1 VTCTHA
7 SKTTGATAA
16 ATGGTIDGQ
25 TGRSQVMA
33 EMSALLKALATSRPC
48 RAFARRVVLPWALH
62 GMRPAG
68 EALEIGPGSGAMAA
82 QLLSVFP
89 ELRIVATDYDPD
101 MVATAQQTLAPLAGR
116 ASVQRADAADP
127 PFADGQF
134 DLVVPFAMLHHVV
147 DWEQAIAEAV
157 RVLRPGGRLVGDDV
171 LDTAVSRAVARRPGR
186 RLPDAAT
193 RPPRAG
199 ACQASGHKRAGTQD
213 AGRSC
218 RQVSGYKGGI
228 APTQPLR
235 GSDAGTG
242 RPRTPRRHDSDDT
255 CSRRVDN
262 GGHR

>member
-1 VTCTHA
+1 
-7 SKTTGATAA
+7 
-16 ATGGTIDGQ
+16 
-25 TGRSQVMA
+25 MA
-33 EMSALLKALATSRPC
+33 EMSALLKALATSRPY
-48 RAFARRVVLPWALH
+48 RAFARRVVLPWALQ

-68 EALEIGPGSGAMAA
+68 EALEIGTGSGAMAA

-89 ELRIVATDYDPD
+89 ELHIVATDYDPD
-101 MVATAQQTLAPLAGR
+101 MVATARQTLAPLAGL

-147 DWEQAIAEAV
+147 DWEQAIADAV
-157 RVLRPGGRLVGDDV
+157 RVLRPGGSPGRLRRAGHGR
-171 LDTAVSRAVARRPGR
+171 VSAVARRPGR
-186 RLPDAAT
+186 RLSDAAT

-213 AGRSC
+213 AGRSY

-242 RPRTPRRHDSDDT
+242 RHRTPRRHDADDA
-255 CSRRVDN
+255 CSRRVAS